1 MCGSG
6 GGGAGQCN
14 AKKVS
19 RSETGVVDEEKEED
33 QVAVAMAA
41 AQCHVESGECALI
54 AAVASRDPK
63 NALKIGNSVSQ
74 WLAVFRAL
82 RLKRA
87 APRAHE
93 SLLELEHHCEDTRDS
108 DATQTYKQKV
118 VPAVR
123 ALLGHEED
131 WSQEEI
137 LRCCGYLDSNAFRV
151 DLGSGVRALY
161 ALASMLNHD
170 CAPNG
175 RVSFDSNKRLHLF
188 AKRDIARGEEISV
201 TYCNPLLGTPARQEK
216 LRRNRFFLCKC
227 TRCNDPTEFGK
238 EGGPGAWQSAPFS
251 HAFRPISNLYQIEG
265 TSAAFVVVFY
275 MK

>member
-238 EGGPGAWQSAPFS
+238 EGGGAWQSAPFS
-251 HAFRPISNLYQIEG
+251 HAFRPISNLYQID
-265 TSAAFVVVFY
+265 AALVVFFFY